1 MTKLNYLIIS
11 ISMLVCTMSYAQDIK
26 FYVKGGLNI
35 SNTKF
40 SVIKNE
46 ISSDRDYDNRLS
58 FNIGGALDFQIYNQ
72 TRLQIELLYSEQGKV
87 WNISSIPE
95 KIIFELDE
103 ILMPVLLKFRTFD
116 ELQVLVGGYL
126 GYVVNAQDVNDAGV
140 KFKDD
145 GINNFDYGV
154 SFGLQYQFNFGG
166 FIDARYSLGLAD
178 LSSVEFPNSSIEWV
192 YKNRVVQFGIGYQ
205 F

>member
-1 MTKLNYLIIS
+1 MTKLNYLI

-40 SVIKNE
+40 SVIINE

-58 FNIGGALDFQIYNQ
+58 FNIGGALDFQIYNR

-87 WNISSIPE
+87 LNISSIPE
-95 KIIFELDE
+95 KFIFELDE

-116 ELQVLVGGYL
+116 KLHVLAGGYL
-126 GYVVNAQDVNDAGV
+126 GYVVNAQDVNGAGV

-145 GINNFDYGV
+145 EINNFDYGV
-154 SFGLQYQFNFGG
+154 SLGFQYQFNFGG

-192 YKNRVVQFGIGYQ
+192 YKNRVLQFGIGYQ

>member
-11 ISMLVCTMSYAQDIK
+11 ISMLVCTISNAQDIK

-40 SVIKNE
+40 SVIVNE
-46 ISSDRDYDNRLS
+46 ISSDRNFDNRLS
-58 FNIGGALDFQIYNQ
+58 FNIGGALDFQIWKQ

-87 WNISSIPE
+87 TNLLYNE
-95 KIIFELDE
+95 QIIFELDE
-103 ILMPVLLKFRTFD
+103 ILMPVLLKFKTFD
-116 ELQVLVGGYL
+116 ELDVLVGGYF
-126 GYVVNAQDVNDAGV
+126 GYVINAQDVYDTGN

-154 SFGLQYQFNFGG
+154 SLGLQYQFKFGG

-178 LSSVEFPNSSIEWV
+178 LSSVEFPESSIEWV

>member
-1 MTKLNYLIIS
+1 MTKLNYLLIS
-11 ISMLVCTMSYAQDIK
+11 ILMLVCNIYYAQNIK
-26 FYVKGGLNI
+26 FHVKGGLNI

-58 FNIGGALDFQIYNQ
+58 FNIGGAIDFRIYKQ

-87 WNISSIPE
+87 DNYPYIPE
-95 KIIFELDE
+95 QIIFELDQ
-103 ILMPVLLKFRTFD
+103 IIMPVLLKFKTFN
-116 ELQVLVGGYL
+116 ELYVLTGGYL
-126 GYVVNAQDVNDAGV
+126 GYIINAQDVVNGI

-154 SFGLQYQFNFGG
+154 NLGLQYQFNFGG
-166 FIDARYSLGLAD
+166 FIDARYSFGLAD
-178 LSSVEFPNSSIEWV
+178 LSSAEFPKSSIEWV
-192 YKNRVVQFGIGYQ
+192 YKNRVLQFGIGYQ

>member
-40 SVIKNE
+40 SVIVDGA
-46 ISSDRDYDNRLS
+46 SSDRDYDNRLS
-58 FNIGGALDFQIYNQ
+58 FNIGGAFDFQICNR

-95 KIIFELDE
+95 KNIFELDE
-103 ILMPVLLKFRTFD
+103 ILMPVLLKFRSFD
-116 ELQVLVGGYL
+116 ELHVLVGGYL
-126 GYVVNAQDVNDAGV
+126 GYIVNAQNVNGAGV

-145 GINNFDYGV
+145 EINNFDYGV
-154 SFGLQYQFNFGG
+154 SLGLQYQFNFGG

-178 LSSVEFPNSSIEWV
+178 LSSVEFPKSSIEWV
-192 YKNRVVQFGIGYQ
+192 YKNRVLQFGIGYQ